1 MSQKTE
7 KSSVRIDLSSVE
19 VSEHIKGLKTSV
31 GVGSV

>member
-7 KSSVRIDLSSVE
+7 KSSVRIDSSSVE
-19 VSEHIKGLKTSV
+19 VSEHVKGLKTSV